1 MVRGNGVN
9 PWSNVVPRPRRYNAP
24 MPDQTEIYREQLP
37 NGLWLLAEP
46 VAGAQSL
53 SMTCL
58 TPAGL
63 SAQRDDQRG
72 SAPMLAEMVCRGA
85 GGRSAREHSDALD
98 QLGVERGTSV
108 DTHHLRLGATMI
120 GAKRAEALPLLLDMI
135 RQPNLDA
142 DALEPS
148 RALCLQSIDALA
160 DEPQQRVMIELRRC
174 HYPEPFNRS
183 PLGQREHLARMTL
196 DEVRNFWKQSCVP
209 GETILAFAGR
219 FDWDALRDQ
228 VRELLGDWQGAWT
241 EPEPRTEPQRG
252 YSPITAETSQVHIG
266 LAYDALPEHDERSF
280 LQRAG
285 AAVLSGGMSG
295 RLFTEVREKRG
306 LCYAVHASY
315 NGQKHRGVM
324 VGYAGTTTPRAQET
338 LDVMRHE
345 LTRLS
350 EGVTQSE
357 FDRAIVGMK
366 SRLVMQGES
375 TSARAG
381 SIARDQYLLGHPR
394 TLDELAAKV
403 DAITL
408 DKLNAFLAE
417 HPPGEMTIVTIGP
430 NALSL
435 EPQSAAKT

>member
-1 MVRGNGVN
+1 MT
-9 PWSNVVPRPRRYNAP
+9 
-24 MPDQTEIYREQLP
+24 DIYREQLP
-37 NGLWLLAEP
+37 NGLTLLAEP
-46 VAGAQSL
+46 VASAQSL
-53 SMTCL
+53 SMTAL
-58 TPAGL
+58 IPAGL
-63 SAQRDDQRG
+63 SAQRDDQLG

-85 GGRSAREHSDALD
+85 AGLSSREHSDALD
-98 QLGVERGTSV
+98 QLGVDRSTSV
-108 DTHHLRLGATMI
+108 DTHHLRLSATMI
-120 GAKRAEALPLLLDMI
+120 GAKREKALPLLLDML
-135 RQPNLDA
+135 RRPNLDE

-183 PLGQREHLARMTL
+183 PLGQRDHLERITL
-196 DEVRNFWKQSCVP
+196 EDVRGFWRTACVP
-209 GETILAFAGR
+209 GDTILAFAGR

-228 VRELLGDWQGAWT
+228 VRDLLGDWQGDWT
-241 EPEPRTEPQRG
+241 EPATRSDALRG
-252 YSPITAETSQVHIG
+252 YSPITADTSQVHIG
-266 LAYDALPEHDERSF
+266 LAYDALPEADERSF

-306 LCYAVHASY
+306 LCYAVYAAYSA
-315 NGQKHRGVM
+315 QKDRGVM
-324 VGYAGTTTPRAQET
+324 MGYAGTTTPRAQET

-345 LTRLS
+345 LARLS
-350 EGVTQSE
+350 EGVTRSE

-375 TSARAG
+375 TGARAAA
-381 SIARDQYLLGHPR
+381 IARDQHILGHPR

-417 HPPGEMTIVTIGP
+417 HPPGDMTLVTIGP
-430 NALSL
+430 HALNL
-435 EPQSAAKT
+435 EAQSAAHP